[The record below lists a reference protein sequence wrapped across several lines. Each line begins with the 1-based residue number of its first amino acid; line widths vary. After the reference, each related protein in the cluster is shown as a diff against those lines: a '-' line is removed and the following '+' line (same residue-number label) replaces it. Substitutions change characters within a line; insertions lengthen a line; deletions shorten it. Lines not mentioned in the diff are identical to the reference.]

1 MGYAYLDP
9 LPGNLSHHRYS
20 DSNDKASRM
29 RLRSAIFSK
38 QSTGP
43 SSRDRLS
50 RVIFVIGLSLAV
62 YGTFQ
67 TRSSPNMVISESGME
82 VTAKTSLNESRAVQM
97 TENNRQMIYL
107 HKADIMLTTLA
118 KAGSSS
124 LWHWLYRGVTGRER
138 WISDDCDLHVHDKK
152 SNCWKGHASYLN
164 MLSPSEQLRILTSD
178 KTLRVALQREPYE
191 RIISAFKSKFT
202 CENNR
207 FSTDVHERDRLVT
220 VLRRRSHLP
229 EGVPCM
235 NISEFAL
242 ALDICRQNVGRPG
255 YPATLSALDDHIR
268 PQEFFFDEIEYHII
282 IDVKHL
288 SNVTI
293 MQPIIDRVEFK
304 DMVKDGIP
312 ARHSSGAEVLV
323 IPEDAATM
331 LHTYALESKQ
341 GQIRFYDNNV
351 TTA

>member
-1 MGYAYLDP
+1 MGYTRLDP
-9 LPGNLSHHRYS
+9 STSSFSHHRFV

-29 RLRSAIFSK
+29 KLRSAVLAKSNGLNSTKDRFS
-38 QSTGP
+38 
-43 SSRDRLS
+43 RF
-50 RVIFVIGLSLAV
+50 VFVIGVALAI
-62 YGTFQ
+62 YGLFQ
-67 TRSSPNMVISESGME
+67 AHSKPIPSPPDSGRLLTQNPDLSESR
-82 VTAKTSLNESRAVQM
+82 VVQM
-97 TENNRQMIYL
+97 TDNNRQMIYL

-138 WISDDCDLHVHDKK
+138 WIADDCDLHVHDKT
-152 SNCWKGHASYLN
+152 SNCWNGHASYLFS
-164 MLSPSEQLRILTSD
+164 LSPSEQLKILTSD

-202 CENNR
+202 CEDKR

-242 ALDICRQNVGRPG
+242 ALDICRQNVGRRD
-255 YPATLSALDDHIR
+255 YPANLSVLDDHIR
-268 PQEFFFDEIEYHII
+268 PQEFFLEEIEYHMI
-282 IDVKHL
+282 IDVRHL
-288 SNVTI
+288 SNVTV

-304 DMVKDGIP
+304 DLVKDGIP
-312 ARHSSGAEVLV
+312 ARHGSGAEVLV
-323 IPEDAATM
+323 IPEDAATK

-341 GQIRFYDNNV
+341 GPIRFYSSNS
-351 TTA
+351 TIS